1 MLYQLRTGDV
11 ILCEN
16 KKLNQANAY
25 LIVYD
30 IDNGFGLWCLGCGEA
45 LGFYGDDIEQMRADI
60 LDKDFLNVQSVI
72 PKELISNYLNS
83 QCTKQVSQTLKMQT
97 NHGNRLSICRKK
109 RHASGL
115 RLRMLG
121 RSGCRR

>member
-16 KKLNQANAY
+16 KLLDQTNAY

-45 LGFYGDDIEQMRADI
+45 LGFYGDDIEKMKTDI
-60 LDKDFLNVQSVI
+60 LNKDFLNIQSVI
-72 PKELISNYLNS
+72 PKELISEYLSS
-83 QCTKQVSQTLKMQT
+83 QCKL
-97 NHGNRLSICRKK
+97 
-109 RHASGL
+109 ASPVNAHDGFHEL
-115 RLRMLG
+115 NIIVNLG
-121 RSGCRR
+121 E

>member
-16 KKLNQANAY
+16 KKLNQENAY

-83 QCTKQVSQTLKMQT
+83 QCKLAFPVKAHDGFNKL
-97 NHGNRLSICRKK
+97 NIVIE
-109 RHASGL
+109 
-115 RLRMLG
+115 LG
-121 RSGCRR
+121 E